1 MTITLEAIRAAGGI
15 VHSDGNIFFRDIS
28 MLQGLAG
35 AGPAAVAPQGEY
47 PHLPQSVG
55 DVTDFGDGKTD
66 IDWGH
71 PAPVGGTRLYS
82 ADQMRAYVDADRVAR
97 AGLPAAV
104 AGPADEREAFED
116 WARNKTD
123 WKPNLE
129 RRGDGYAGGFAQTAW
144 EAWRG
149 RGAAPALEAPA
160 APEAAP
166 WCPDVCPITG
176 RPFFMWIE
184 HWQTG
189 KPVPTYGGPYDSYT
203 IPVKDSDGSFECE
216 RYDHDEGGWLTEG
229 AGWHCLGV
237 KLVDD
242 QSFVVAPANPRYSEI
257 EAFAAA
263 APQAPAAPV
272 AYLDLGA
279 GGYMDLGTDLSEQ
292 QLGALPKGRHML
304 AIIGTH
310 GIDGYA
316 AAPAAPVTPAAAMA
330 ALKAAFAADPEYAWS
345 WHCAAWSCAHDEG
358 LATDA
363 ANRAAARLMYMAFDC
378 DTSKHPNFLDEHRR
392 AAPAAPAVDADP
404 LGLRDVG
411 EALMETI
418 DRNADALKA
427 VGWLGPMDCPS
438 EIVVDLINLLDEANT
453 TSALGEWV
461 ATLEV
466 DSEGGLDYE
475 TVPPC
480 TLPAGCYPLYRAAQA
495 KEGGA

>member
-263 APQAPAAPV
+263 APQAPAAPY
-272 AYLDLGA
+272 AWHYWNSGGA
-279 GGYMDLGTDLSEQ
+279 SVYHRGDSK
-292 QLGALPKGRHML
+292 QLEADK
-304 AIIGTH
+304 
-310 GIDGYA
+310 A
-316 AAPAAPVTPAAAMA
+316 AAGAHPKTH
-330 ALKAAFAADPEYAWS
+330 
-345 WHCAAWSCAHDEG
+345 HCIP
-358 LATDA
+358 LYT
-363 ANRAAARLMYMAFDC
+363 
-378 DTSKHPNFLDEHRR
+378 HP
-392 AAPAAPAVDADP
+392 AAPAAPAVDAP
-404 LGLRDVG
+404 AQVARDAGFNHGVCL
-411 EALMETI
+411 ALQIMASAG
-418 DRNADALKA
+418 NAGSAE
-427 VGWLGPMDCPS
+427 WI
-438 EIVVDLINLLDEANT
+438 ELLDCA
-453 TSALGEWV
+453 GRD
-461 ATLEV
+461 EV
-466 DSEGGLDYE
+466 MHYAKHVEPENWELCGF
-475 TVPPC
+475 
-480 TLPAGCYPLYRAAQA
+480 AAQA